1 MKMPL
6 VGTRSLRV
14 RLLML
19 AIASSLAAGAVVA
32 QTAPAAPNGP
42 TFSLSRYE
50 VDGNSLLPQSEL
62 ERLLAP
68 FTGTG
73 RGFGDVRQA
82 VQALQKAYR
91 DRGYNVVVVQ
101 LPEQELDR
109 GVVRMRV
116 IEQRIGRVEVIGN
129 KQFSTDNV
137 RASLPGLVEGTT
149 PNIRDISASLK
160 VANSNPAK
168 QTTLDLQSGAA
179 PDTVDATVRIGE
191 IKPWRV
197 GLNADNTGSPETGRT
212 QVGVLLQHANL
223 WDRDHVGTLQYITSA
238 EDPSAVKVWAAGY
251 HLPLYS
257 LGDSM
262 DFFASYANVDSGTV
276 TAGILNLLVSGKGR
290 VAGVRYNHSLP
301 QWRDVTQTLILGF
314 DWRAYDNNVGLDGT
328 DLGNDVTIRPFS
340 LTWSGQLAAGPGLLG
355 LQLTGLQNVKGGKNG
370 SDADMALQRAGATA
384 SYRLL
389 RYNANYAQPFA
400 SDWQLRLR
408 LNGQVAHDPLIPGE
422 QFGAG
427 GAASVRG
434 FREREVADDNGN
446 FASAEVETPNFCAGY
461 YASLQ
466 CSAVGFVDGARL
478 TRNQPLPGEQESTSI
493 SSFGVGLRF
502 VVVKNAAL
510 QVDYGQV
517 LKGGGVRSRGDNRV
531 HVALSLNY

>member
-1 MKMPL
+1 MNSPNKGKRPRRARIL
-6 VGTRSLRV
+6 S
-14 RLLML
+14 
-19 AIASSLAAGAVVA
+19 IAAAALSMSAACA
-32 QTAPAAPNGP
+32 QTAAPGEGGP
-42 TFSLSRYE
+42 RFAISRYE
-50 VDGNSLLPQSEL
+50 VEGNSLLPPARL
-62 ERLLAP
+62 ESTLAP
-68 FTGTG
+68 FAGPD

-129 KQFSTDNV
+129 QQFSTANI

-160 VANSNPAK
+160 VANTNPAK

-179 PDTVDATVRIGE
+179 PDTVDATVRVGE
-191 IKPWRV
+191 IKPWRI
-197 GLNADNTGSPETGRT
+197 GLTADNTGSPETGRT
-212 QVGVLLQHANL
+212 QIGLLLQHANL
-223 WDRDHVGTLQYITSA
+223 WGRDDVGTLQYITSA

-301 QWRDVTQTLILGF
+301 QWREVTQTLIAGF
-314 DWRAYDNNVGLDGT
+314 DWRAYDNNIGMDGT
-328 DLGNDVTIRPFS
+328 DLGNDVTVRPLS
-340 LTWSGQLAAGPGLLG
+340 LTWAGQMAAGPGQFG
-355 LQLTGLQNVKGGKNG
+355 LQVTGLQNVKGGKNG
-370 SDADMALQRAGATA
+370 TDADMALQRAGATA

-389 RYNANYAQPFA
+389 RYSANYSQPVA
-400 SDWQLRLR
+400 SDWQMRLR

-446 FASAEVETPNFCAGY
+446 FASAEIETPNLCAGR
-461 YASLQ
+461 ATSLQ
-466 CSAVGFVDGARL
+466 CSAVGFLDGARL
-478 TRNQPLPGEQESTSI
+478 SRNNPLPGEQDSTSI
-493 SSFGVGLRF
+493 SSFGFGLRF
-502 VVVKNAAL
+502 MVVKNGAL
-510 QVDYGQV
+510 QIDYGQV
-517 LKGGGVRSRGDNRV
+517 IKGGGVRSRGDNRV